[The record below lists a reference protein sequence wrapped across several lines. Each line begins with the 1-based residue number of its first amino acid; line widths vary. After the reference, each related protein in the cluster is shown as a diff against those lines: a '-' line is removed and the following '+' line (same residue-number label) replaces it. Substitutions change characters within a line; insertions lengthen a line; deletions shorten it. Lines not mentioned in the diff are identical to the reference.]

1 MKKLIVLSTVCISIF
16 LSSTVSARWTNI
28 IRDHNGTTFY
38 LDVLRIAK
46 NERYVYFWEL
56 IDYLKATET
65 GVLSHEVFAQ
75 GDCKLNMKKTVS
87 FSSYKK
93 PMGAGVGLPY
103 EPKNSKWMQP
113 SPGSAMETVVKSA
126 CELAR

>member
-1 MKKLIVLSTVCISIF
+1 MKKLIVLSTVCIS
-16 LSSTVSARWTNI
+16 LLLPSNASARWTNI
-28 IRDHNGTTFY
+28 IRDHSGTTFY
-38 LDVLRIAK
+38 LDVLRIVK

-56 IDYLKATET
+56 IDYLKPTET

-75 GDCKLNMKKTVS
+75 GDCKLNRKKTVS
-87 FSSYKK
+87 FSSHKK
-93 PMGAGVGLPY
+93 PMGAGLGLPY
-103 EPKNSKWMQP
+103 EPKNSKWMEP

>member
-1 MKKLIVLSTVCISIF
+1 MKKLIVLSTFFVS
-16 LSSTVSARWTNI
+16 LLLATAVSARWTNI
-28 IRDHNGTTFY
+28 IRDHSGTTFY
-38 LDVLRIAK
+38 LDVLRIVK

-56 IDYLKATET
+56 IDYLEPTET

-75 GDCKLNMKKTVS
+75 GDCKLNRKKTVS

-103 EPKNSKWMQP
+103 EPKHPKWMKP

-126 CELAR
+126 CQLAR

>member
-1 MKKLIVLSTVCISIF
+1 MKKLIVIATVFVSLL

-28 IRDHNGTTFY
+28 IRDHSGTTFY

-56 IDYLKATET
+56 IDYLKPTET

-75 GDCKLNMKKTVS
+75 GDCKLNRKKTVS
-87 FSSYKK
+87 FSSYKE

-103 EPKNSKWMQP
+103 EPKNSKWMEP